1 MSGGVRT
8 FFSSLWIPGTA
19 TRWHLFLIVLLGM
32 VCYSN
37 SFSVPFI
44 FDDYDIILDN
54 EDFFSSANL
63 WDILLHGGP
72 RRIADFTFAANY
84 KLHGFQETGYH
95 ITNLIVHLS
104 TAAVL
109 YFVCVALLETLK
121 ISNCAGEHEESD
133 VPAQSARHFI
143 PLAVSLLFVSHPV
156 QTQAVTYIV
165 QRYASLAAFFYL
177 LTMLAY
183 IKGRTAFKLHRFNR
197 EVSGWGFL
205 LIAAAILA
213 FYTKPSTYSLPLM
226 IIMLEFGLYN
236 GRMIKRIMLIFGIC
250 AVLLFSFTLL
260 PILINGSIA
269 DFISHL
275 DYITSEDLYTERW
288 DYFLTQLTVVV
299 TYLRL
304 LILPIRQRLDYDY
317 PLFESLLD
325 IKVSASLILHI
336 LLLSTAVLLYVRS
349 RFKQDVSRCQNG
361 NLYRLVAIGIAWFY
375 IALSV
380 TSSFIPITDVIM
392 EHRVYLPSAG
402 FFIAITATFQLL
414 VRKFKG
420 ILRYQWFGL
429 AAVCLLLSFT
439 TLKRNHVWND
449 ELRFWQN
456 EAELSPESGRVLTN
470 LGSEY
475 LDRDNYDKA
484 LRLFV
489 EAINLEPNISEAWIM
504 LNDALQGLGLYQGR
518 YVVHDQYLTEGDDI
532 DYRDYTQ
539 FYCNEFNTMG
549 LATEFIGKP
558 EEAFKWY
565 KKSLALNPKFDL
577 ALFNIGLLSARLGI
591 AGNAELAIA
600 KLMAIN
606 PQLASELKNSITSN
620 VRTK

>member
-1 MSGGVRT
+1 MSNGVKT
-8 FFSSLWIPGTA
+8 YFSSIRIPGTA
-19 TRWHLFLIVLLGM
+19 TWRHLFLIVLLGM

-37 SFSVPFI
+37 SFSAPFI
-44 FDDYDIILDN
+44 FDDYDIILDS
-54 EDFFSSANL
+54 EDFYSSTNL

-72 RRIADFTFAANY
+72 RRVVDFTFAINY

-95 ITNLIVHLS
+95 ITNTIIHLS
-104 TAAVL
+104 TAVLL

-121 ISNCAGEHEESD
+121 ISYFAGEDEESG
-133 VPAQSARHFI
+133 VAAQNARQFM

-183 IKGRTAFKLHRFNR
+183 IKGRTLYKVHGFNR
-197 EVSGWGFL
+197 KVAVWGL
-205 LIAAAILA
+205 LLVTAAVLA

-236 GRMIKRIMLIFGIC
+236 GRMLKRIMLIFGIG

-260 PILINGSIA
+260 PTLINGSIT
-269 DFISHL
+269 DFISYL
-275 DYITSEDLYTERW
+275 DYKSSEDYYTERM
-288 DYFLTQLTVVV
+288 DYFLTQLTVIA

-317 PLFESLLD
+317 PLFDSLLD
-325 IKVSASLILHI
+325 IEVSASFLLHI
-336 LLLSTAVLLYVRS
+336 ILLSASVSLYLRS
-349 RFKQDVSRCQNG
+349 RYKQDVSTCQNG
-361 NLYRLVAIGIAWFY
+361 NLYRLIAIGIAWFY

-402 FFIAITATFQLL
+402 FFIAIAATFQLL
-414 VRKFKG
+414 GRKFKG
-420 ILRYQWFGL
+420 ILRYQWLGV
-429 AAVCLLLSFT
+429 AAICLLLSIT

-456 EAELSPESGRVLTN
+456 EAKLSPESGRVLTN

-475 LDRDNYDKA
+475 LDRGNNEKA

-489 EAINLEPNISEAWIM
+489 DAINLEPNVSGAWIM
-504 LNDALQGLGLYQGR
+504 LNDAVERLGLYQGR
-518 YVVHDQYLTEGDDI
+518 YAVHDQYLTEGDDI
-532 DYRDYTQ
+532 DYRYYTA

-558 EEAFKWY
+558 EEAIKWY

-600 KLMAIN
+600 KLMAVN
-606 PQLASELKNSITSN
+606 PQLAAKLKQAIPADNQS
-620 VRTK
+620 K